1 LEHLATA
8 AASSPAAAAVTSTTA
23 ATAGSALRL
32 TRGAALGAAIGL
44 VLKAL
49 ARKKLLLA
57 GTKNKLAVAIDAA
70 QRFVS
75 VHLRVFPSV

>member
-8 AASSPAAAAVTSTTA
+8 AARCTATAAAGVTSAA

-32 TRGAALGAAIGL
+32 TGGATLGAAIGL

-49 ARKKLLLA
+49 ARKELLLA

-75 VHLRVFPSV
+75 VHLRDLS